1 MMKKYKWS
9 LLLGSLL
16 SLSPILI
23 GLLLWNQ
30 LPAKL
35 PTHFSTGNTPDGWS
49 SKAITVFGLPLFMF
63 AMMWFCFLFTHVDP
77 KRQNISPKLIRA
89 LVWFMAALS
98 PIVVCSSYAIA
109 LGINV
114 NITLLTYLII
124 GLMLLVIGNYLAKTK
139 QNYSAGIRIPWTLS
153 SEENWNRTHR
163 VSSRLFIFCGLAM
176 IANGFLDSN
185 ILLFFIMAVLIVIP
199 YAYSFSREKENQK
212 NQERD
217 LVLEISG
224 GEGMNDIEKQAFT
237 LKDYEKVDEITDG
250 QTFLYVVLPQFYS
263 YKNENYE
270 FVMILVDYK
279 KLDLKNGYT
288 YWGNGLQDIMNC
300 EMNPIPQL
308 EKKQMPTKIA
318 ELNWK
323 TETDEIKLKK
333 CVVAPITYMEQYKEE
348 ISSAAIHVEWKKKYL
363 KNEEKTIQ
371 KIETYLYNSHDQSF
385 RYRIYSPEIE
395 LRNNTIKVMTSLQAI
410 NKVALLFMA
419 VFLTGMIAIYQLRFE
434 HREESYGISLAYG
447 AQYKELYWEI
457 FCEILLLNSIGTI
470 IGIVIGYLVTYYV
483 DFGIMISVVNVQG
496 SWYTFLSAY
505 GLCVVLSSFVSVI
518 TFRKLKKKKII
529 ELLNVY

>member
-30 LPAKL
+30 LPTKL

-163 VSSRLFIFCGLAM
+163 FSSRLFIFCGLAM
-176 IANGFLDSN
+176 IANGFLDSK

-199 YAYSFSREKENQK
+199 YAYSF
-212 NQERD
+212 
-217 LVLEISG
+217 
-224 GEGMNDIEKQAFT
+224 
-237 LKDYEKVDEITDG
+237 
-250 QTFLYVVLPQFYS
+250 FLF
-263 YKNENYE
+263 KH
-270 FVMILVDYK
+270 
-279 KLDLKNGYT
+279 
-288 YWGNGLQDIMNC
+288 
-300 EMNPIPQL
+300 
-308 EKKQMPTKIA
+308 KI
-318 ELNWK
+318 N
-323 TETDEIKLKK
+323 
-333 CVVAPITYMEQYKEE
+333 
-348 ISSAAIHVEWKKKYL
+348 
-363 KNEEKTIQ
+363 
-371 KIETYLYNSHDQSF
+371 F
-385 RYRIYSPEIE
+385 
-395 LRNNTIKVMTSLQAI
+395 
-410 NKVALLFMA
+410 
-419 VFLTGMIAIYQLRFE
+419 
-434 HREESYGISLAYG
+434 
-447 AQYKELYWEI
+447 
-457 FCEILLLNSIGTI
+457 
-470 IGIVIGYLVTYYV
+470 
-483 DFGIMISVVNVQG
+483 
-496 SWYTFLSAY
+496 
-505 GLCVVLSSFVSVI
+505 
-518 TFRKLKKKKII
+518 
-529 ELLNVY
+529 

>member
-9 LLLGSLL
+9 LLFGSLL

-30 LPAKL
+30 LPTKL

-89 LVWFMAALS
+89 LVWFMATLS

-124 GLMLLVIGNYLAKTK
+124 GLMFLVIGNYLAKTK

-199 YAYSFSREKENQK
+199 YAYSF
-212 NQERD
+212 
-217 LVLEISG
+217 
-224 GEGMNDIEKQAFT
+224 
-237 LKDYEKVDEITDG
+237 
-250 QTFLYVVLPQFYS
+250 FLF
-263 YKNENYE
+263 
-270 FVMILVDYK
+270 K
-279 KLDLKNGYT
+279 K
-288 YWGNGLQDIMNC
+288 
-300 EMNPIPQL
+300 
-308 EKKQMPTKIA
+308 
-318 ELNWK
+318 
-323 TETDEIKLKK
+323 
-333 CVVAPITYMEQYKEE
+333 
-348 ISSAAIHVEWKKKYL
+348 
-363 KNEEKTIQ
+363 
-371 KIETYLYNSHDQSF
+371 
-385 RYRIYSPEIE
+385 
-395 LRNNTIKVMTSLQAI
+395 
-410 NKVALLFMA
+410 
-419 VFLTGMIAIYQLRFE
+419 
-434 HREESYGISLAYG
+434 GI
-447 AQYKELYWEI
+447 
-457 FCEILLLNSIGTI
+457 
-470 IGIVIGYLVTYYV
+470 
-483 DFGIMISVVNVQG
+483 
-496 SWYTFLSAY
+496 
-505 GLCVVLSSFVSVI
+505 
-518 TFRKLKKKKII
+518 
-529 ELLNVY
+529 

>member
-109 LGINV
+109 LGIN
-114 NITLLTYLII
+114 
-124 GLMLLVIGNYLAKTK
+124 GNYLAKTK

-176 IANGFLDSN
+176 IANGFLDSK

-199 YAYSFSREKENQK
+199 YAYSF
-212 NQERD
+212 
-217 LVLEISG
+217 
-224 GEGMNDIEKQAFT
+224 
-237 LKDYEKVDEITDG
+237 
-250 QTFLYVVLPQFYS
+250 FLF
-263 YKNENYE
+263 
-270 FVMILVDYK
+270 K
-279 KLDLKNGYT
+279 K
-288 YWGNGLQDIMNC
+288 
-300 EMNPIPQL
+300 
-308 EKKQMPTKIA
+308 
-318 ELNWK
+318 
-323 TETDEIKLKK
+323 
-333 CVVAPITYMEQYKEE
+333 
-348 ISSAAIHVEWKKKYL
+348 
-363 KNEEKTIQ
+363 
-371 KIETYLYNSHDQSF
+371 
-385 RYRIYSPEIE
+385 
-395 LRNNTIKVMTSLQAI
+395 
-410 NKVALLFMA
+410 
-419 VFLTGMIAIYQLRFE
+419 
-434 HREESYGISLAYG
+434 GI
-447 AQYKELYWEI
+447 
-457 FCEILLLNSIGTI
+457 
-470 IGIVIGYLVTYYV
+470 
-483 DFGIMISVVNVQG
+483 
-496 SWYTFLSAY
+496 
-505 GLCVVLSSFVSVI
+505 
-518 TFRKLKKKKII
+518 
-529 ELLNVY
+529 

>member
-63 AMMWFCFLFTHVDP
+63 AMLWFCFLFTHVDP

-163 VSSRLFIFCGLAM
+163 FSSRLFIFCGLAM
-176 IANGFLDSN
+176 IANGFLDSK

-199 YAYSFSREKENQK
+199 YAYSF
-212 NQERD
+212 
-217 LVLEISG
+217 
-224 GEGMNDIEKQAFT
+224 
-237 LKDYEKVDEITDG
+237 
-250 QTFLYVVLPQFYS
+250 FLF
-263 YKNENYE
+263 
-270 FVMILVDYK
+270 K
-279 KLDLKNGYT
+279 K
-288 YWGNGLQDIMNC
+288 
-300 EMNPIPQL
+300 
-308 EKKQMPTKIA
+308 
-318 ELNWK
+318 
-323 TETDEIKLKK
+323 
-333 CVVAPITYMEQYKEE
+333 
-348 ISSAAIHVEWKKKYL
+348 
-363 KNEEKTIQ
+363 
-371 KIETYLYNSHDQSF
+371 
-385 RYRIYSPEIE
+385 
-395 LRNNTIKVMTSLQAI
+395 
-410 NKVALLFMA
+410 
-419 VFLTGMIAIYQLRFE
+419 
-434 HREESYGISLAYG
+434 GI
-447 AQYKELYWEI
+447 
-457 FCEILLLNSIGTI
+457 
-470 IGIVIGYLVTYYV
+470 
-483 DFGIMISVVNVQG
+483 
-496 SWYTFLSAY
+496 
-505 GLCVVLSSFVSVI
+505 
-518 TFRKLKKKKII
+518 
-529 ELLNVY
+529 

>member
-1 MMKKYKWS
+1 MKYTIAKMFQ
-9 LLLGSLL
+9 
-16 SLSPILI
+16 ILRHNRWVSI
-23 GLLLWNQ
+23 LM
-30 LPAKL
+30 
-35 PTHFSTGNTPDGWS
+35 
-49 SKAITVFGLPLFMF
+49 I
-63 AMMWFCFLFTHVDP
+63 
-77 KRQNISPKLIRA
+77 IE
-89 LVWFMAALS
+89 
-98 PIVVCSSYAIA
+98 IA
-109 LGINV
+109 LGMSV
-114 NITLLTYLII
+114 FTYSLN
-124 GLMLLVIGNYLAKTK
+124 M
-139 QNYSAGIRIPWTLS
+139 
-153 SEENWNRTHR
+153 
-163 VSSRLFIFCGLAM
+163 
-176 IANGFLDSN
+176 
-185 ILLFFIMAVLIVIP
+185 FFSL
-199 YAYSFSREKENQK
+199 SREKENQK

-333 CVVAPITYMEQYKEE
+333 CLVAPITYMEQYKEE

>member
-176 IANGFLDSN
+176 IANGFHAEIKAMITAFGTGIHEDFDISKLRYHKIIIMTDADVDGAH
-185 ILLFFIMAVLIVIP
+185 IATLLL
-199 YAYSFSREKENQK
+199 
-212 NQERD
+212 
-217 LVLEISG
+217 
-224 GEGMNDIEKQAFT
+224 
-237 LKDYEKVDEITDG
+237 
-250 QTFLYVVLPQFYS
+250 TFLYRFMPELIKQGYVYLAQPPL
-263 YKNENYE
+263 YKVEKN
-270 FVMILVDYK
+270 K
-279 KLDLKNGYT
+279 KVWYAYD
-288 YWGNGLQDIMNC
+288 DD
-300 EMNPIPQL
+300 
-308 EKKQMPTKIA
+308 
-318 ELNWK
+318 ELNQIL
-323 TETDEIKLKK
+323 TEIGRDGNNKI
-333 CVVAPITYMEQYKEE
+333 QRYKGLGEMDADQLWE
-348 ISSAAIHVEWKKKYL
+348 TTMDP
-363 KNEEKTIQ
+363 EK
-371 KIETYLYNSHDQSF
+371 
-385 RYRIYSPEIE
+385 R
-395 LRNNTIKVMTSLQAI
+395 
-410 NKVALLFMA
+410 
-419 VFLTGMIAIYQLRFE
+419 
-434 HREESYGISLAYG
+434 
-447 AQYKELYWEI
+447 
-457 FCEILLLNSIGTI
+457 ILLK
-470 IGIVIGYLVTYYV
+470 VTM
-483 DFGIMISVVNVQG
+483 DEAATSEIDL
-496 SWYTFLSAY
+496 TFTTLMGDKVEPRREFIEENAR
-505 GLCVVLSSFVSVI
+505 FVKNLDI
-518 TFRKLKKKKII
+518 
-529 ELLNVY
+529 

>member
-1 MMKKYKWS
+1 MIKKYKWS

-77 KRQNISPKLIRA
+77 KRQNISPKMIRA

-139 QNYSAGIRIPWTLS
+139 QNYSAGIRIPWTMS

-199 YAYSFSREKENQK
+199 YAYSF
-212 NQERD
+212 
-217 LVLEISG
+217 
-224 GEGMNDIEKQAFT
+224 
-237 LKDYEKVDEITDG
+237 
-250 QTFLYVVLPQFYS
+250 FLF
-263 YKNENYE
+263 
-270 FVMILVDYK
+270 K
-279 KLDLKNGYT
+279 K
-288 YWGNGLQDIMNC
+288 
-300 EMNPIPQL
+300 
-308 EKKQMPTKIA
+308 
-318 ELNWK
+318 
-323 TETDEIKLKK
+323 
-333 CVVAPITYMEQYKEE
+333 
-348 ISSAAIHVEWKKKYL
+348 
-363 KNEEKTIQ
+363 
-371 KIETYLYNSHDQSF
+371 
-385 RYRIYSPEIE
+385 
-395 LRNNTIKVMTSLQAI
+395 
-410 NKVALLFMA
+410 
-419 VFLTGMIAIYQLRFE
+419 
-434 HREESYGISLAYG
+434 GI
-447 AQYKELYWEI
+447 
-457 FCEILLLNSIGTI
+457 
-470 IGIVIGYLVTYYV
+470 
-483 DFGIMISVVNVQG
+483 
-496 SWYTFLSAY
+496 
-505 GLCVVLSSFVSVI
+505 
-518 TFRKLKKKKII
+518 
-529 ELLNVY
+529 

>member
-63 AMMWFCFLFTHVDP
+63 AMMW
-77 KRQNISPKLIRA
+77 A

-114 NITLLTYLII
+114 NITLLIYLII

-176 IANGFLDSN
+176 IANGFLDSK

-199 YAYSFSREKENQK
+199 YAYSF
-212 NQERD
+212 
-217 LVLEISG
+217 
-224 GEGMNDIEKQAFT
+224 
-237 LKDYEKVDEITDG
+237 
-250 QTFLYVVLPQFYS
+250 FLF
-263 YKNENYE
+263 
-270 FVMILVDYK
+270 K
-279 KLDLKNGYT
+279 K
-288 YWGNGLQDIMNC
+288 
-300 EMNPIPQL
+300 
-308 EKKQMPTKIA
+308 
-318 ELNWK
+318 
-323 TETDEIKLKK
+323 
-333 CVVAPITYMEQYKEE
+333 
-348 ISSAAIHVEWKKKYL
+348 
-363 KNEEKTIQ
+363 
-371 KIETYLYNSHDQSF
+371 
-385 RYRIYSPEIE
+385 
-395 LRNNTIKVMTSLQAI
+395 
-410 NKVALLFMA
+410 
-419 VFLTGMIAIYQLRFE
+419 
-434 HREESYGISLAYG
+434 GI
-447 AQYKELYWEI
+447 
-457 FCEILLLNSIGTI
+457 
-470 IGIVIGYLVTYYV
+470 
-483 DFGIMISVVNVQG
+483 
-496 SWYTFLSAY
+496 
-505 GLCVVLSSFVSVI
+505 
-518 TFRKLKKKKII
+518 
-529 ELLNVY
+529 

>member
-153 SEENWNRTHR
+153 S
-163 VSSRLFIFCGLAM
+163 
-176 IANGFLDSN
+176 
-185 ILLFFIMAVLIVIP
+185 
-199 YAYSFSREKENQK
+199 
-212 NQERD
+212 
-217 LVLEISG
+217 
-224 GEGMNDIEKQAFT
+224 
-237 LKDYEKVDEITDG
+237 
-250 QTFLYVVLPQFYS
+250 
-263 YKNENYE
+263 
-270 FVMILVDYK
+270 
-279 KLDLKNGYT
+279 
-288 YWGNGLQDIMNC
+288 
-300 EMNPIPQL
+300 
-308 EKKQMPTKIA
+308 
-318 ELNWK
+318 
-323 TETDEIKLKK
+323 
-333 CVVAPITYMEQYKEE
+333 
-348 ISSAAIHVEWKKKYL
+348 
-363 KNEEKTIQ
+363 
-371 KIETYLYNSHDQSF
+371 
-385 RYRIYSPEIE
+385 
-395 LRNNTIKVMTSLQAI
+395 
-410 NKVALLFMA
+410 
-419 VFLTGMIAIYQLRFE
+419 
-434 HREESYGISLAYG
+434 
-447 AQYKELYWEI
+447 
-457 FCEILLLNSIGTI
+457 
-470 IGIVIGYLVTYYV
+470 
-483 DFGIMISVVNVQG
+483 
-496 SWYTFLSAY
+496 
-505 GLCVVLSSFVSVI
+505 
-518 TFRKLKKKKII
+518 
-529 ELLNVY
+529 